1 MSKVPRNTDPRLDTF
16 EIALDELATAHE
28 EVRKHGFTNENQ
40 YRRCQALESA
50 WHEYTKIEPR
60 L

>member
-1 MSKVPRNTDPRLDTF
+1 MNKVPSNSDRRLDSF
-16 EIALDELATAHE
+16 EIALDELAAAHE